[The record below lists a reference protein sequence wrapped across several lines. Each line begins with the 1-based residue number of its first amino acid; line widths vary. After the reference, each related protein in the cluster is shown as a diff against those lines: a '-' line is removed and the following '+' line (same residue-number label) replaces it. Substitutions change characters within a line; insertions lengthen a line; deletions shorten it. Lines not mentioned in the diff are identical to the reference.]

1 MVEQSDGAVC
11 TMPTCTVLER
21 PPDLPYSKQYTILY
35 STINWIWQSFRH
47 LEIQKLLDIALFKL
61 KSSALNGYLYMELL
75 YFFLL

>member
-11 TMPTCTVLER
+11 TMPTLER

-47 LEIQKLLDIALFKL
+47 LEIQKLLDITLFKL

-75 YFFLL
+75 LLFLL